1 MLHLAGTC
9 GKEEGSDVPPQ
20 LPPPDRGAVQWC
32 SQPQSRAPV
41 PLRPPGHSPSPPPAH
56 LRLAPHAVWPPD
68 PVLHLQLKNSL
79 STVEQL
85 EGYVNRVGADL
96 VVIGSEELASA
107 NIPMGSISIG

>member
-1 MLHLAGTC
+1 M
-9 GKEEGSDVPPQ
+9 
-20 LPPPDRGAVQWC
+20 
-32 SQPQSRAPV
+32 
-41 PLRPPGHSPSPPPAH
+41 
-56 LRLAPHAVWPPD
+56 WPPD

-96 VVIGSEELASA
+96 VVVGSEELASA